1 MFLFPV
7 VVPNIAW
14 VFWWQLGFWGADG
27 PVRAALKK
35 NLKWWEGARMYPETP
50 LWLGELLIV
59 SEIVHLFWLN
69 RISRV
74 RGPVCPIPHSRSL
87 VTH

>member
-1 MFLFPV
+1 
-7 VVPNIAW
+7 
-14 VFWWQLGFWGADG
+14 
-27 PVRAALKK
+27 
-35 NLKWWEGARMYPETP
+35 MYPETP

-74 RGPVCPIPHSRSL
+74 RGPNRPNRHSRSL
-87 VTH
+87 VPHFDTVVCPGYN